1 MDYLKIIYGANI
13 VVAGWV
19 GLSALFFSKSATTTV
34 FGDAYAIS
42 EYMKL
47 VGSLWLAIAILS
59 VFGLF
64 KPIVFCP
71 VLLIQLIYK
80 GIWLLIVALP
90 ALISGNDFPKGMALF
105 FLIWVIVLPFV
116 IPWKYIF
123 A

>member
-42 EYMKL
+42 EY
-47 VGSLWLAIAILS
+47 
-59 VFGLF
+59 
-64 KPIVFCP
+64 
-71 VLLIQLIYK
+71 
-80 GIWLLIVALP
+80 
-90 ALISGNDFPKGMALF
+90 SGNDFPKGMALF